1 MTDRRDNNK
10 LPRNNPH
17 SVASLQP
24 ALHECWA
31 TKRGGKRQT
40 WKKRYF
46 LLVTGIKDKKVAE
59 FYYFAGDKAKSAI
72 GVITITEKSSVKQ
85 EAIIKSKKTV
95 QCISISSGVLGTRTF
110 YLYCKTQQEQDLC
123 IKALNDKI
131 KSLQENSTAQ
141 PPSVKNP
148 VKKDPVPGAGGEGA
162 GAATGPVP
170 SQDRNDKASNALK
183 AAKAAIPA
191 PLSETA
197 NDFWEIWT
205 QSIPANAPSS
215 DLTLS
220 LSTTPDMSELTWR
233 VTGPQQVLI
242 QDMVDFFWNVGA
254 PDEEIDRLN
263 NIGGVINPAVI
274 GSWIDMSTLG
284 GMDGGWIFP
293 GEMTIMDGLEACDE
307 GPARKKLEDWVK
319 QHNLHSGV
327 LLARDMGAS
336 PPRQTEIR
344 LPLPHDFAKNFD
356 LLTNA
361 LKTFSVPEI
370 TSDYQKAI
378 RKWSPTKIELSVVT
392 SSEGFVRVGIIF
404 SDPTP
409 EVVEALGGHN
419 RPFMDF
425 QKNIKKQ
432 PSTIEIQYLMEG
444 FGYAVYQEG
453 YKIKLHYTLQSP

>member
-1 MTDRRDNNK
+1 MATARGETNK
-10 LPRNNPH
+10 LPRNNNI
-17 SVASLQP
+17 SVVGLKPS
-24 ALHECWA
+24 LHECVA
-31 TKRGGKRQT
+31 TKRGGKHQS

-46 LLVTGIKDKKVAE
+46 VLVNGVKNKKAAE
-59 FYYFAGDKAKSAI
+59 FYYFTSEKAKSAT

-85 EAIIKSKKTV
+85 EAVSKGKKTV
-95 QCISISSGVLGTRTF
+95 TCVSISSGVLGSRKF
-110 YLYCKTQQEQDLC
+110 YLYCESPADQEKC
-123 IKALNDKI
+123 IKALNEKI
-131 KSLQENSTAQ
+131 KVLQDANTSK
-141 PPSVKNP
+141 PPSASKPKEP
-148 VKKDPVPGAGGEGA
+148 VSGSAETPNQTPAA
-162 GAATGPVP
+162 GAPGGNQNHQA
-170 SQDRNDKASNALK
+170 NASLK

-191 PLSETA
+191 ALSETA

-205 QSIPANAPSS
+205 QSIPASEA

-293 GEMTIMDGLEACDE
+293 GDMAIHDGLDACDE
-307 GPARKKLEDWVK
+307 GPARNKLEDWLK
-319 QHNLHSGV
+319 ASSITNGV

-344 LPLPHDFAKNFD
+344 ISLANDFPKNFD
-356 LLTNA
+356 LIIGA
-361 LKTFSVPEI
+361 LKSFSVPEMP
-370 TSDYQKAI
+370 SDYQKAI
-378 RKWSPTKIELSVVT
+378 RKWCPKKIEFSVVT
-392 SSEGFVRVGIIF
+392 SSEGFVRVGLIF
-404 SDPTP
+404 P
-409 EVVEALGGHN
+409 EPNTEIVEALAGHN

-425 QKNIKKQ
+425 QRNIKKQ
-432 PSTIEIQYLMEG
+432 PSHIEVQHLMSG

-453 YKIKLHYTLQSP
+453 YKIKLHYALQN